1 MALRHFLVVKI
12 LLIYF
17 MNGCINATNEVCKTS
32 VGASTQDWIKWGDN
46 FYKVIMEKMQWL
58 EARDACAEMGG
69 VMVTPKSENEGRF
82 LAGITPLPTSGV
94 NHFWINCNDRLVEGT
109 WECDGKT
116 DNPYQ
121 PWGSGEPND
130 YKGRED
136 CGKANSGGI
145 GWGDIPCSNYV
156 HAVCKKPVAVL
167 HL

>member
-1 MALRHFLVVKI
+1 MALRHFLVVEI

-17 MNGCINATNEVCKTS
+17 MNGCSNATNEVCKTS

-46 FYKVIMEKMQWL
+46 FYKVIMEKMPWL

-82 LAGITPLPTSGV
+82 LAAITSLSEY
-94 NHFWINCNDRLVEGT
+94 FWINCNDLLVEGT

-116 DNPYQ
+116 DIPYQ
-121 PWGSGEPND
+121 AWLRVEPND
-130 YKGRED
+130 YGISGED
-136 CGKANSGGI
+136 CGVAYPGGI
-145 GWGDIPCSNYV
+145 SWADIPCSNYV